1 MNQKSIQEAAK
12 RLNKVKHAEQS
23 GELEIV
29 LYGYFFLEFSTL
41 SAGRNK

>member
-29 LYGYFFLEFSTL
+29 LYGYFFSGVQHLVC
-41 SAGRNK
+41 RKK